1 VKWRDNNDDA
11 REIWRDPGIAAG
23 CGASCRGGVAA
34 APGLWEVVVQAD
46 VGGAASAPPPS
57 RMCLSQ
63 KDIDD
68 SSKTLPKPSTNCTIV
83 TPKTTDDKTSYDI
96 VCPGPSPM
104 RGRADLRS
112 SPNSYDGTIMMTMK
126 SAPNQPDRPVKFT
139 FAGRRI
145 GDCGKAK

>member
-1 VKWRDNNDDA
+1 MMMRAQWVVVLA
-11 REIWRDPGIAAG
+11 LLPGA
-23 CGASCRGGVAA
+23 VHAA
-34 APGLWEVVVQAD
+34 AAAWPLRPGLWEVVVQAD
-46 VGGAASAPPPS
+46 LGGAASAPPPS

-63 KDIDD
+63 KEIDD
-68 SSKTLPKPSTNCTIV
+68 GAKTLPKPSANCTIV
-83 TPKTTDDKTSYDI
+83 TPKTDDDKISYDI

-112 SPNSYDGTIMMTMK
+112 SPNSYEGTIQMTMK

-145 GDCGKAK
+145 GDCDKPK

>member
-1 VKWRDNNDDA
+1 MMMRAKSVVFLA
-11 REIWRDPGIAAG
+11 LLLSA
-23 CGASCRGGVAA
+23 VQAA
-34 APGLWEVVVQAD
+34 AAASPLRPGLWEVVVQAD
-46 VGGAASAPPPS
+46 LGGAASAPPPS

-68 SSKTLPKPSTNCTIV
+68 SSKTLPKPSASCTIV

-104 RGRADLRS
+104 RGRGDLRS
-112 SPNSYDGTIMMTMK
+112 SPNSYDGTILMTMK

-145 GDCGKAK
+145 GDCDKAK